1 MSSVYYYIQLLQTSF
16 ISETAIPTIFLYSP
30 EVVDAI
36 QKFNWVVISAQQ
48 NGWATLRK
56 NITYRD

>member
-1 MSSVYYYIQLLQTSF
+1 MSSVHYYIQLLRTSF
-16 ISETAIPTIFLYSP
+16 VTETAIPTIFLYSP
-30 EVVDAI
+30 EVIDVV
-36 QKFNWVVISAQQ
+36 QQFNWVVLSAEQ

>member
-1 MSSVYYYIQLLQTSF
+1 
-16 ISETAIPTIFLYSP
+16 LYSP
-30 EVVDAI
+30 EVIDVV
-36 QKFNWVVISAQQ
+36 QRFNWVVLSAEQ